1 MLEIWYNGPIMHRGY
16 AKNAMD
22 NKERELHRQEAKD
35 LLWDGLGLLAM
46 IFFLFYIFPFMV

>member
-1 MLEIWYNGPIMHRGY
+1 
-16 AKNAMD
+16 MD